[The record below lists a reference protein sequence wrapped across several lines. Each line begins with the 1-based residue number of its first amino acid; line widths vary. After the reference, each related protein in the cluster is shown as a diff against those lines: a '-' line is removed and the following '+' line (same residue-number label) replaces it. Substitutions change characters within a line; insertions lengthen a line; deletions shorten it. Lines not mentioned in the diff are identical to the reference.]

1 MDAFLYLRVRPGAV
15 EDVVVQPENAR
26 GVRAAVAVIGDWD
39 VLAALHAP
47 SLNAIAEAVARDVH
61 RIDGVLRTVTAPVVP
76 GDVLGI
82 AGGGLRRPVPLQR
95 RGEACFVHVRAA
107 AGAAA
112 HVVDAI
118 GELEDVAAVA
128 LIAGE
133 YDLIV
138 EVPYAWEQAARVIVG
153 DLRSLEGIA
162 ATRTLVAV
170 PELEPEDDRDQFSA
184 WS

>member
-1 MDAFLYLRVRPGAV
+1 MDAFLYVQVRPGAV
-15 EDVVVQPENAR
+15 EGVVVQLENAR

-39 VLAALHAP
+39 VLAALHAQT
-47 SLNAIAEAVARDVH
+47 LTGIAESVARDVH
-61 RIDGVLRTVTAPVVP
+61 RIDGVVRTVTAPVVP
-76 GDVLGI
+76 GDVIGL
-82 AGGGLRRPVPLQR
+82 AGGGLRRPTPLQH

-107 AGAAA
+107 PGTAA
-112 HVVDAI
+112 HLLEAI

-138 EVPYAWEQAARVIVG
+138 EVPYAWEQAARVIVS
-153 DLRSLEGIA
+153 DILSLKGIA

-170 PELEPEDDRDQFSA
+170 PELEPEEDRDQFSA